1 MTLRCP
7 GRLGSYEP
15 VACESIE
22 GYAKSRELAATGKRT
37 RANRKPWIFS
47 SDRWVQ
53 LCRTLHQRRRHR
65 RQLCLQGTS
74 CQSPVSSEVI
84 SSPSVGSV
92 DPARI
97 FAEVLAEEPVPE
109 VASVASPA
117 EGEVFPVKP
126 LLKVSVPGEAG
137 QEGPFLG
144 PPWTNARLSSWR
156 VFKSASRWRS
166 KSPPPS
172 RRRKPKLSPR
182 LRLQARKLRPSRLRS
197 RLFQKKCPSRSSR
210 PLSLPAVPAAAEQE
224 AQSQPQAKA
233 SKDGPGFR

>member
-1 MTLRCP
+1 M
-7 GRLGSYEP
+7 
-15 VACESIE
+15 
-22 GYAKSRELAATGKRT
+22 
-37 RANRKPWIFS
+37 
-47 SDRWVQ
+47 Q

-65 RQLCLQGTS
+65 RQLCPTKGPPARALS
-74 CQSPVSSEVI
+74 SSEVI

-109 VASVASPA
+109 VASVAS
-117 EGEVFPVKP
+117 
-126 LLKVSVPGEAG
+126 LLRTISWMVCW
-137 QEGPFLG
+137 

-210 PLSLPAVPAAAEQE
+210 PLSPPSSPSSRLSRRPSPSPRPRRARM
-224 AQSQPQAKA
+224 
-233 SKDGPGFR
+233 DPGFR